1 MSVESR
7 SDRLCCCGGPQRL
20 VERVGRRT
28 LLLDNTAQG
37 KDREGYVEALLTLAS
52 SAAVEDASVAWLPSA
67 QPPQASLPAPAP

>member
-1 MSVESR
+1 M
-7 SDRLCCCGGPQRL
+7 
-20 VERVGRRT
+20 GRRT